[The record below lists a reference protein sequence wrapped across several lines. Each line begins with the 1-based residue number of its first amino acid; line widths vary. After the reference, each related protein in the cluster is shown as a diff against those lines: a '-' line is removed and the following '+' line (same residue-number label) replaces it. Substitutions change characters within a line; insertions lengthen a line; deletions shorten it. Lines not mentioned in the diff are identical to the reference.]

1 MTAKLFTVAATA
13 AVGALA
19 VSATAASAATIVALQ
34 GGTTLTSIDSD
45 QKKVTGSVK
54 LDGGASLVGIDVRPK
69 DGKVYGLAPDGTIVT
84 VDAATGKWQKV
95 SQLSEKLPA
104 GATISV
110 DFNPVAD
117 RMRIVTST
125 GVSLRVNVE
134 DGKAAV
140 DGSLKYADADAMK
153 GKSPMVTA
161 IAYSNSFAGTKE
173 TAMYDIDAAAGV
185 LVKQAPP
192 NDGIL
197 NTIGSLGMKPDG
209 AIALDIMSDGKGG
222 NTAFLMAGGTLHTL
236 DLTSGQAKAIG
247 PVAGLKGAVLD
258 IAVLP

>member
-69 DGKVYGLAPDGTIVT
+69 DGKVYGLAQDGTIVT

-134 DGKAAV
+134 DGRAAV

-236 DLTSGQAKAIG
+236 DLASGQAKAIG
-247 PVAGLKGAVLD
+247 PVAGLKGAVSD